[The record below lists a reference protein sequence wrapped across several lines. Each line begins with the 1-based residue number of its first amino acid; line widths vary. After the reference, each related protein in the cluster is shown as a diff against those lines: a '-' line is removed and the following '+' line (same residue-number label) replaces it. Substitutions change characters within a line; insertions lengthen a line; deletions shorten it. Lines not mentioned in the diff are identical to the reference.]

1 MAIRITYNNNTI
13 QSIGKTKDLEIMPD
27 DRQTLVKTIG
37 GGVTVEDYGVCANG
51 EVISLNAVFD
61 ATAYNTLTNYW
72 SNRTLVNVVLDDGTI
87 INNAR
92 IVIKSVKYY
101 DELLNRYKTVS
112 LEVWRV

>member
-1 MAIRITYNNNTI
+1 MAIRISYNNNTI
-13 QSIGKTKDLEIMPD
+13 TSIGKTKDVEFIPD
-27 DRQTLVKTIG
+27 DRQTLVKVV
-37 GGVTVEDYGVCANG
+37 GGVVVEDYGVCVNG

-61 ATAYNTLTNYW
+61 ATAYSTLTNYW

>member
-27 DRQTLVKTIG
+27 DRQQIVKVV
-37 GGVTVEDYGVCANG
+37 GGVAVEDYGVCADG
-51 EVISLNAVFD
+51 EIISLSAVFD
-61 ATAYNTLTNYW
+61 ASTYSTLVGYW
-72 SNRTLVNVVLDDGTI
+72 SNRTLVTVTLDDGTV

-92 IVIKSVKYY
+92 VVIKSVKYY
-101 DELLNRYKTVS
+101 DELLNRYKTVA